1 VVSAVDILTLV
12 DRLEDIVNEGWRVPF
27 TMKTVIN
34 ESAFFDI
41 IDQMRVSTPEELK
54 RADELLEKRES
65 VLADAEA
72 DAERILEEAREE
84 AARLLDE
91 HELVAAARAE
101 AEVIKAQAEREAEE
115 IRQGAD
121 DYALGALSDL
131 ESRVSSLLRTTSNG
145 LSALKR
151 RQAPTA
157 PEDAE
162 KAP

>member
-1 VVSAVDILTLV
+1 MDILTLV

-41 IDQMRVSTPEELK
+41 IDQMRVSIPQELK
-54 RADELLEKRES
+54 QANELLEKRES
-65 VLADAEA
+65 VLAAAAA
-72 DAERILEEAREE
+72 DAERILEEAREK
-84 AARLLDE
+84 AVRLLDE

-101 AEVIKAQAEREAEE
+101 AEVIKAQAQREAEE
-115 IRQGAD
+115 TRQGVD

-131 ESRVSSLLRTTSNG
+131 ESRLSSLLRTTSNG

-151 RQAPTA
+151 RQAPKA

-162 KAP
+162 E

>member
-1 VVSAVDILTLV
+1 VSAVDILTLV

-41 IDQMRVSTPEELK
+41 IDQMRVSIPQELK
-54 RADELLEKRES
+54 RANELLENKES
-65 VLADAEA
+65 VLAAAAA
-72 DAERILEEAREE
+72 DAEHILGEAWEK
-84 AARLLDE
+84 AVRLLDE
-91 HELVAAARAE
+91 HEIVAAARAE
-101 AEVIKAQAEREAEE
+101 AEVIKAQAQSEAEE

-131 ESRVSSLLRTTSNG
+131 ESRLSSLLRTTSNG

-157 PEDAE
+157 PQDAE

>member
-1 VVSAVDILTLV
+1 MSAVDILTLV

-41 IDQMRVSTPEELK
+41 IDQMRVSIPQELK

-65 VLADAEA
+65 VLADAKA

-84 AARLLDE
+84 GTRLLDE

-101 AEVIKAQAEREAEE
+101 AEVIKAQAQREAEE
-115 IRQGAD
+115 TRQGSD

-131 ESRVSSLLRTTSNG
+131 ESRLSSLLRITSNG

-151 RQAPTA
+151 RQAPKA
-157 PEDAE
+157 LEDAE
-162 KAP
+162 EKP

>member
-1 VVSAVDILTLV
+1 VSAVDILTLV

-41 IDQMRVSTPEELK
+41 IDQMRVSIPQELK
-54 RADELLEKRES
+54 QANELLEKKES
-65 VLADAEA
+65 VLAAAAA
-72 DAERILEEAREE
+72 DAEHILEEAREK
-84 AARLLDE
+84 AVRLLDE

-101 AEVIKAQAEREAEE
+101 AEVIKAQAQREAEE
-115 IRQGAD
+115 TRQGVD

-131 ESRVSSLLRTTSNG
+131 ESRLSSLLRTTSNG

-151 RQAPTA
+151 RQAPKA

-162 KAP
+162 EKL